1 MTTHIN
7 IQRILHPCAYEPYFN
22 KVDPVVSRAIYFLL
36 PGGDIARL
44 HHIPCIETRHYYM
57 EEPLMVFEVHDDG
70 QVKMTVVGL
79 DLRKAH
85 RPEYMVPPNVFFG
98 TFLTQDIEYFI
109 DGGGVF
115 VKTSGRDP
123 GLHYY
128 FFEDSEMAT
137 RDDMKTLAPK
147 AEAFINYLVPA

>member
-1 MTTHIN
+1 M
-7 IQRILHPCAYEPYFN
+7 
-22 KVDPVVSRAIYFLL
+22 
-36 PGGDIARL
+36 
-44 HHIPCIETRHYYM
+44 
-57 EEPLMVFEVHDDG
+57 HDDG

-128 FFEDSEMAT
+128 FVGVT
-137 RDDMKTLAPK
+137 CAPACSLRTVK
-147 AEAFINYLVPA
+147 WPHVTT